1 MDNFWMNFALEIGFL
16 SLLGVLY
23 YFYQKRKIIRYEE
36 NKTPMVM
43 GYLLQLCL
51 SEKTEGPQPKLDTL
65 IEALDDFL
73 NQKTP
78 QAPVALL
85 KTFADSQECPKDL
98 KEAIL
103 DGLKELEQ

>member
-1 MDNFWMNFALEIGFL
+1 MDNFWLNFAVEIGFL

-51 SEKTEGPQPKLDTL
+51 SEKTEESQPKLDAL

-73 NQKTP
+73 NQKSKS
-78 QAPVALL
+78 APIALL
-85 KTFADSQECPKDL
+85 KTFADSADCPKDL
-98 KEAIL
+98 REAIL
-103 DGLKELEQ
+103 EGLKELEQ